1 MEIVLKAV
9 LQVALTG
16 AALLL
21 ALANRLKER
30 YGAALTGAFFVAL
43 AGILEE
49 VFLLLIRVS
58 KKDTFSSTTGSGV
71 SFLMRLSRKDAL
83 SSEDVAALETGAKAV
98 VVEATEAAMRRADT
112 FMFREVRG
120 VEINKYL

>member
-9 LQVALTG
+9 LPVALTG

-30 YGAALTGAFFVAL
+30 SGAALTGAFFVAL
-43 AGILEE
+43 AGILAE

-112 FMFREVRG
+112 FMFRELRG
-120 VEINKYL
+120 EINK